1 MYKIKRFSALAKIS
15 NEIKNNPIG
24 SAALMVSTANA
35 ANNIIKARKED
46 KIIKEKKTLLD
57 SLKSSTKKK
66 KPDKNLNVIYL

>member
-1 MYKIKRFSALAKIS
+1 
-15 NEIKNNPIG
+15 
-24 SAALMVSTANA
+24 MVSTANA

-46 KIIKEKKTLLD
+46 KIIKEKRSLLD

>member
-1 MYKIKRFSALAKIS
+1 MYKIKRFSALTKIS

-35 ANNIIKARKED
+35 ANNIIKSRKED